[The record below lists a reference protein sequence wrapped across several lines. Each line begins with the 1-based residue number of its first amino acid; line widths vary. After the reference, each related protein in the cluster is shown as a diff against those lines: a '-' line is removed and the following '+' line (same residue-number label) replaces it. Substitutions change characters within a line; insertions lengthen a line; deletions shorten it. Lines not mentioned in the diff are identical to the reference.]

1 MHYPDGPSVITWAL
15 KVEEGG
21 RREGQRKRDGNR
33 SRVRDA
39 MWITL
44 KMTMTQGMYVAL
56 KA

>member
-21 RREGQRKRDGNR
+21 RREGQRKIDGNR

-39 MWITL
+39 IRITL
-44 KMTMTQGMYVAL
+44 KMAMSQGM
-56 KA
+56 